1 MMEHTAE
8 EDTNITVSAT
18 VYTLKLADDC
28 FYVGRVK
35 NSDSLLL
42 RIQQHEAGEG
52 AEWTK
57 LHPVLDTHALRH
69 HATNMDED
77 ACVISLMA
85 EHGIDKV
92 RGGSY
97 SNIKLSAAQRKSL
110 ESQLAHTNDQ
120 CARCGRKGHFIA
132 SCYAQTHHDGTWL
145 AASPMSTSL
154 HRQKKTVYGRN
165 SDIDMRSAVIFLIYG
180 LIFFLFF
187 FFCWY
192 VSGRS

>member
-1 MMEHTAE
+1 MTSIYIYILELEGGH
-8 EDTNITVSAT
+8 
-18 VYTLKLADDC
+18 Y
-28 FYVGRVK
+28 YVGRSATPHVRIEAHQTGTGAVWTQ
-35 NSDSLLL
+35 LHHVL
-42 RIQQHEAGEG
+42 R
-52 AEWTK
+52 
-57 LHPVLDTHALRH
+57 VLEVIPGDRF
-69 HATNMDED
+69 DED
-77 ACVISLMA
+77 KYVLKTMDQ
-85 EHGIDKV
+85 HGIDKV